1 MQLHDAKSRR
11 PNLCQNNHDPPPL
24 LDPKSTSEMTGSL
37 PGLHKDPKFCNI
49 GRARRSAENERCCSS
64 FCHTRVTQEVG
75 VPICHAATPKVVA
88 TAFRDALECIFA
100 TPGRYSGMNLGSI
113 LVNDGRGQ
121 LVDWDHAKAFV
132 PAGEYCPYR
141 MGTWQFLSVDFLQ
154 EPRRPHK
161 IQDAVESAF
170 WVLLY
175 VCLHFLRHDFPS
187 FNITFFD
194 ERALRAQRN
203 NDVLSVGGRWKFLL
217 LIQNR
222 LAYINWDCSVP
233 LKNLLI
239 KFSDLLGEYHALKEL
254 PSYREAAKTCYAKI
268 GNSPEMLGL
277 FEVAMEQEGWL
288 PDDIQ
293 FKTKTTI
300 GQEEKDDNIA
310 SVSQQAIDL
319 PLPSSLTGW
328 STPPDTDGLPRTRRR
343 PTRYNNTREVIQTSR
358 GSSKRS
364 MPVEK
369 PEIDEDND
377 DGEGEGEDEPQA
389 APSNHPAKRAR
400 RSTKT
405 SQKAKGKSTTGNA
418 AASESAPRHR
428 LGRTPSCISTG
439 SAGRGRTS
447 SRITVSL
454 QPSRRSNRLRSQ
466 GPG

>member
-1 MQLHDAKSRR
+1 
-11 PNLCQNNHDPPPL
+11 
-24 LDPKSTSEMTGSL
+24 MTGSL

-64 FCHTRVTQEVG
+64 FRHTRVIQEVG
-75 VPICHAATPKVVA
+75 LPVCCATTPKVVA

-113 LVNDGRGQ
+113 LVNNVRGQ

-154 EPRRPHK
+154 EPRRPHE
-161 IQDAVESAF
+161 IQDAVEYAF

-187 FNITFFD
+187 FDITFFN

-203 NDVLSVGGRWKFLL
+203 DDVLSDGGRRKFYL
-217 LIQNR
+217 LIQNC
-222 LAYINWDCSVP
+222 LANINWDCVP

-239 KFSDLLGEYHALKEL
+239 KFSNLLGEYHALKEL

-310 SVSQQAIDL
+310 SASRQAIGAEPLHSTSDNPNQTGCSASPPSDL
-319 PLPSSLTGW
+319 PLPSNLTGW
-328 STPPDTDGLPRTRRR
+328 SMLPDTNGLPRPRRC
-343 PTRYNNTREVIQTSR
+343 PTRYDNTREVIQTSR

-369 PEIDEDND
+369 SEVDEDND
-377 DGEGEGEDEPQA
+377 DGEGEGEDEP
-389 APSNHPAKRAR
+389 
-400 RSTKT
+400 
-405 SQKAKGKSTTGNA
+405 
-418 AASESAPRHR
+418 
-428 LGRTPSCISTG
+428 
-439 SAGRGRTS
+439 
-447 SRITVSL
+447 
-454 QPSRRSNRLRSQ
+454 
-466 GPG
+466 